1 MAVNAF
7 VLRLIES
14 LPMSRM
20 PKALSVQDNADLL
33 LAYQHLEYPSF
44 AARLSS
50 VVGVPI
56 EMALKLLPKAW
67 YRGLHAGV
75 ESAIEKSLDVAISSL
90 RDRSPDVAPQDHY
103 HKVLGVLSGAVGG
116 FLGGPALLL
125 ELPVTTTIML
135 RTIADIGR
143 AEGENLDTLDA
154 RLACLQVFAFGGRSK
169 EDDAADTGYYGIRM
183 ALESSI
189 SNAARFVAGQGLN
202 TRSGA
207 PALIGL
213 IGKISQRFGVVV
225 SEKAAAELIPI
236 IGAIGG
242 AFVNSVFIQHFQD
255 MAWSHFTIRRLERK
269 YTPLLIQ
276 AEYEKLRKD
285 RKKAL

>member
-1 MAVNAF
+1 MPL

-14 LPMSRM
+14 LPMSHM
-20 PKALSVQDNADLL
+20 PKALSAQDNADLL
-33 LAYQHLEYPSF
+33 RAYQHLEYPSF

-67 YRGLHAGV
+67 YRGLHVGV
-75 ESAIEKSLDVAISSL
+75 ESAIEKSLEVAISSL
-90 RDRSPDVAPQDHY
+90 RDRSPDVAPQDRY

-116 FLGGPALLL
+116 FLGGPTLLL
-125 ELPVTTTIML
+125 ELPFTTTIML

-143 AEGENLDTLDA
+143 AEGEDLDTLDS

-202 TRSGA
+202 GRSGA

-276 AEYEKLRKD
+276 AEYEKLQKD